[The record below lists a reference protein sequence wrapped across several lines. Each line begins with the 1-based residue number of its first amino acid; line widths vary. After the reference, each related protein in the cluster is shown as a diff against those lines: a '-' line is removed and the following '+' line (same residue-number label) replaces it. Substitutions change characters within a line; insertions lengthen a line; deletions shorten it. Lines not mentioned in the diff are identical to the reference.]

1 MNFEGRI
8 EQFGKI
14 LINHRIKVIL
24 STLIVIFAITF
35 GMRFL
40 ETPSGYRGFVEEDF
54 KYYQDVLDL
63 EEKYGNIDVLTYV
76 IKPNNGNIFQRNVLN
91 LIHELTEISWQTP
104 YSSRVSSITNHQY
117 TTVDGDD
124 ISITDFVDDIDS
136 MDQNKI
142 KDLYNFAV
150 AEDAV
155 VNFVMSESGNVGLVN
170 INLEM
175 PEDINFKE
183 PIEFAW
189 KQKDYF
195 ENKYNDIY
203 VGVAGSAQFSDN
215 FQSTSESDATKMYPS
230 FLILIIILT
239 YILLR
244 SVVASIISL
253 TVILLSI
260 LPSLGAAGWLGFE
273 VQPPLITAPI
283 IILTISLTHAIHM
296 LSIALTNMAEGMTK
310 NDAIIESLK
319 INFSPIFLTSFTTAV
334 GIAGINF
341 GDIPAYSEM
350 ANTVVIGAAIGF
362 ILSVTLLPSMFSLL
376 PITARKRKSYVLH
389 MLKNLAELIYK
400 FKNRFIL
407 IVSALCVAIFSLI
420 PSLTFDDFF
429 GSYFDRVPAWLEV
442 KNVVDPE
449 FGSSFYIFS
458 DIKTNE
464 TDGITDPEYLKKLDE
479 FESWLITQDEVSD
492 VSTISDV
499 IKTLHK
505 NMNGGFDE
513 YYKIPDDKA
522 LIAQYL
528 LLYEF
533 SVPYGMDL
541 KNQMTA
547 DKSDSRMLIRSNNN
561 TSMEAVAF
569 KKRVD
574 QWLDENISPYNTNGV
589 AGIPIMMPH
598 LFVENTRGLV
608 IGLLISFSFII
619 LVVGSALRSVRY
631 GIISVVPNIIPFIV
645 GFGLLAL
652 VADMV
657 TAAHQFAV
665 LISIGLVVDA
675 TIHFLSKYKK
685 ALAMDLTPK
694 DAIQYCFRYVGYPI
708 IVASVCLFSGFLFL
722 TQSMFYYN
730 FIIGGMCALIIM
742 IALLIDLLLLPALLL
757 VFGKKV

>member
-195 ENKYNDIY
+195 ENKYSDIY

-319 INFSPIFLTSFTTAV
+319 GIPVLLFIPLPWNWEGILYAIQFFESV
-334 GIAGINF
+334 GLIIA
-341 GDIPAYSEM
+341 
-350 ANTVVIGAAIGF
+350 F
-362 ILSVTLLPSMFSLL
+362 IYIIKKYSLL
-376 PITARKRKSYVLH
+376 KIQAFYPL
-389 MLKNLAELIYK
+389 
-400 FKNRFIL
+400 
-407 IVSALCVAIFSLI
+407 IFS
-420 PSLTFDDFF
+420 F
-429 GSYFDRVPAWLEV
+429 G
-442 KNVVDPE
+442 
-449 FGSSFYIFS
+449 
-458 DIKTNE
+458 
-464 TDGITDPEYLKKLDE
+464 
-479 FESWLITQDEVSD
+479 
-492 VSTISDV
+492 
-499 IKTLHK
+499 
-505 NMNGGFDE
+505 
-513 YYKIPDDKA
+513 
-522 LIAQYL
+522 
-528 LLYEF
+528 
-533 SVPYGMDL
+533 
-541 KNQMTA
+541 
-547 DKSDSRMLIRSNNN
+547 
-561 TSMEAVAF
+561 VAF
-569 KKRVD
+569 
-574 QWLDENISPYNTNGV
+574 
-589 AGIPIMMPH
+589 
-598 LFVENTRGLV
+598 GLYA
-608 IGLLISFSFII
+608 LLVQNEGSF
-619 LVVGSALRSVRY
+619 VRY
-631 GIISVVPNIIPFIV
+631 RFEIV
-645 GFGLLAL
+645 F
-652 VADMV
+652 
-657 TAAHQFAV
+657 
-665 LISIGLVVDA
+665 
-675 TIHFLSKYKK
+675 
-685 ALAMDLTPK
+685 PW
-694 DAIQYCFRYVGYPI
+694 
-708 IVASVCLFSGFLFL
+708 IVALYYLGVSSLS
-722 TQSMFYYN
+722 QSREAN
-730 FIIGGMCALIIM
+730 KASS
-742 IALLIDLLLLPALLL
+742 
-757 VFGKKV
+757 

>member
-195 ENKYNDIY
+195 ENKYSDIY

-283 IILTISLTHAIHM
+283 IILT
-296 LSIALTNMAEGMTK
+296 
-310 NDAIIESLK
+310 
-319 INFSPIFLTSFTTAV
+319 
-334 GIAGINF
+334 
-341 GDIPAYSEM
+341 
-350 ANTVVIGAAIGF
+350 
-362 ILSVTLLPSMFSLL
+362 
-376 PITARKRKSYVLH
+376 
-389 MLKNLAELIYK
+389 
-400 FKNRFIL
+400 
-407 IVSALCVAIFSLI
+407 C
-420 PSLTFDDFF
+420 
-429 GSYFDRVPAWLEV
+429 
-442 KNVVDPE
+442 
-449 FGSSFYIFS
+449 
-458 DIKTNE
+458 
-464 TDGITDPEYLKKLDE
+464 
-479 FESWLITQDEVSD
+479 
-492 VSTISDV
+492 
-499 IKTLHK
+499 
-505 NMNGGFDE
+505 
-513 YYKIPDDKA
+513 
-522 LIAQYL
+522 
-528 LLYEF
+528 LLY
-533 SVPYGMDL
+533 
-541 KNQMTA
+541 
-547 DKSDSRMLIRSNNN
+547 
-561 TSMEAVAF
+561 TSP
-569 KKRVD
+569 
-574 QWLDENISPYNTNGV
+574 SP
-589 AGIPIMMPH
+589 
-598 LFVENTRGLV
+598 R
-608 IGLLISFSFII
+608 
-619 LVVGSALRSVRY
+619 
-631 GIISVVPNIIPFIV
+631 
-645 GFGLLAL
+645 
-652 VADMV
+652 D
-657 TAAHQFAV
+657 
-665 LISIGLVVDA
+665 
-675 TIHFLSKYKK
+675 
-685 ALAMDLTPK
+685 
-694 DAIQYCFRYVGYPI
+694 
-708 IVASVCLFSGFLFL
+708 
-722 TQSMFYYN
+722 
-730 FIIGGMCALIIM
+730 
-742 IALLIDLLLLPALLL
+742 
-757 VFGKKV
+757 

>member
-1 MNFEGRI
+1 MNLEDRI
-8 EQFGKI
+8 EIFGKI
-14 LINHRIKVIL
+14 LVNHRIKVIL
-24 STLIVIFAITF
+24 GSLLIIFTISF
-35 GMRFL
+35 GMKFL

-54 KYYQDVLDL
+54 KYYKDVLDL
-63 EEKYGNIDVLTYV
+63 EEKYGNIDVLTFV
-76 IKPNNGNIFQRNVLN
+76 VKPEKGNIFQKDVLS

-124 ISITDFVDDIDS
+124 ISISDFVHDVDS
-136 MDQNKI
+136 LSTNEI
-142 KDLYNFAV
+142 ANLYNAAV
-150 AEDAV
+150 LEDAV
-155 VNFVMSESGNVGLVN
+155 VNFVMSESGKIGLVN

-175 PEDINFKE
+175 PEDIAFQE
-183 PIEFAW
+183 PISFAW
-189 KQKDYF
+189 EQKNYF
-195 ENKYNDIY
+195 EDRYEDIF
-203 VGVAGSAQFSDN
+203 VGVAGSAQFSHN
-215 FQSTSESDATKMYPS
+215 FQSTSESDASKMYPS
-230 FLILIIILT
+230 FLLLIIILT

-253 TVILLSI
+253 IVIMLSI

-296 LSIALTNMAEGMTK
+296 LSIGLTNMTEGMTK

-319 INFSPIFLTSFTTAV
+319 INFVPIFLTSFTTAA

-350 ANTVVIGAAIGF
+350 ANTVVIGAGIGF
-362 ILSVTLLPSMFSLL
+362 ILSVTMLPAMFSLL
-376 PITARKRKSYVLH
+376 PINARKRKSYVLEV
-389 MLKNLAELIYK
+389 LKNLGELIYK
-400 FKNRFIL
+400 FKERFV
-407 IVSALCVAIFSLI
+407 IVITAICIAVFSLL
-420 PSLTFDDFF
+420 PNLHFDDYF
-429 GSYFDRVPAWLEV
+429 STYFDRVPEWLEV
-442 KNVVDPE
+442 KNTVDPE

-458 DIKTNE
+458 DMQSNE
-464 TDGITDPEYLKKLDE
+464 PDGITNPEYLKKLDD
-479 FESWLITQDEVSD
+479 FESWLLTQPEVAD

-505 NMNGGFDE
+505 NMNGGLNE
-513 YYKIPDDKA
+513 YYAIPDNKA

-547 DKSDSRMLIRSNNN
+547 DKSDSRILIRTNNS
-561 TSMEAVAF
+561 TSMESVAF
-569 KKRVD
+569 NARVD
-574 QWLDENISPYNTNGV
+574 EWVNENISPFSTNGV
-589 AGIPIMMPH
+589 AGIPIMMPQ

-608 IGLLISFSFII
+608 IGLLISFTFII
-619 LVVGSALRSVRY
+619 MVVGISLQSFRY
-631 GIISVVPNIIPFIV
+631 GIISIVPNIIPFV
-645 GFGLLAL
+645 LGFGLLTLAT
-652 VADMV
+652 DMV

-685 ALAMDLTPK
+685 ALAINLPPRE
-694 DAIQYCFRYVGYPI
+694 AIQYCFRFVGYPI
-708 IVASVCLFSGFLFL
+708 IVASICLFSGFLFL

-757 VFGKKV
+757 IFGKKV

>member
-189 KQKDYF
+189 KVKKYF
-195 ENKYNDIY
+195 ENKYSDIY

-244 SVVASIISL
+244 SVVASIIS
-253 TVILLSI
+253 V
-260 LPSLGAAGWLGFE
+260 A
-273 VQPPLITAPI
+273 
-283 IILTISLTHAIHM
+283 
-296 LSIALTNMAEGMTK
+296 MT
-310 NDAIIESLK
+310 
-319 INFSPIFLTSFTTAV
+319 P
-334 GIAGINF
+334 
-341 GDIPAYSEM
+341 
-350 ANTVVIGAAIGF
+350 
-362 ILSVTLLPSMFSLL
+362 
-376 PITARKRKSYVLH
+376 
-389 MLKNLAELIYK
+389 
-400 FKNRFIL
+400 
-407 IVSALCVAIFSLI
+407 
-420 PSLTFDDFF
+420 
-429 GSYFDRVPAWLEV
+429 
-442 KNVVDPE
+442 
-449 FGSSFYIFS
+449 
-458 DIKTNE
+458 
-464 TDGITDPEYLKKLDE
+464 
-479 FESWLITQDEVSD
+479 
-492 VSTISDV
+492 
-499 IKTLHK
+499 
-505 NMNGGFDE
+505 
-513 YYKIPDDKA
+513 
-522 LIAQYL
+522 
-528 LLYEF
+528 
-533 SVPYGMDL
+533 
-541 KNQMTA
+541 
-547 DKSDSRMLIRSNNN
+547 
-561 TSMEAVAF
+561 
-569 KKRVD
+569 
-574 QWLDENISPYNTNGV
+574 
-589 AGIPIMMPH
+589 
-598 LFVENTRGLV
+598 
-608 IGLLISFSFII
+608 
-619 LVVGSALRSVRY
+619 
-631 GIISVVPNIIPFIV
+631 
-645 GFGLLAL
+645 
-652 VADMV
+652 
-657 TAAHQFAV
+657 
-665 LISIGLVVDA
+665 
-675 TIHFLSKYKK
+675 
-685 ALAMDLTPK
+685 
-694 DAIQYCFRYVGYPI
+694 
-708 IVASVCLFSGFLFL
+708 
-722 TQSMFYYN
+722 
-730 FIIGGMCALIIM
+730 
-742 IALLIDLLLLPALLL
+742 
-757 VFGKKV
+757 

>member
-195 ENKYNDIY
+195 ENKYSDIY

-283 IILTISLTHAIHM
+283 IIR
-296 LSIALTNMAEGMTK
+296 
-310 NDAIIESLK
+310 
-319 INFSPIFLTSFTTAV
+319 NFVIF
-334 GIAGINF
+334 
-341 GDIPAYSEM
+341 
-350 ANTVVIGAAIGF
+350 
-362 ILSVTLLPSMFSLL
+362 
-376 PITARKRKSYVLH
+376 
-389 MLKNLAELIYK
+389 
-400 FKNRFIL
+400 
-407 IVSALCVAIFSLI
+407 
-420 PSLTFDDFF
+420 
-429 GSYFDRVPAWLEV
+429 V
-442 KNVVDPE
+442 K
-449 FGSSFYIFS
+449 
-458 DIKTNE
+458 T
-464 TDGITDPEYLKKLDE
+464 
-479 FESWLITQDEVSD
+479 
-492 VSTISDV
+492 
-499 IKTLHK
+499 
-505 NMNGGFDE
+505 
-513 YYKIPDDKA
+513 
-522 LIAQYL
+522 
-528 LLYEF
+528 
-533 SVPYGMDL
+533 
-541 KNQMTA
+541 
-547 DKSDSRMLIRSNNN
+547 
-561 TSMEAVAF
+561 
-569 KKRVD
+569 
-574 QWLDENISPYNTNGV
+574 
-589 AGIPIMMPH
+589 
-598 LFVENTRGLV
+598 
-608 IGLLISFSFII
+608 
-619 LVVGSALRSVRY
+619 
-631 GIISVVPNIIPFIV
+631 
-645 GFGLLAL
+645 
-652 VADMV
+652 
-657 TAAHQFAV
+657 
-665 LISIGLVVDA
+665 
-675 TIHFLSKYKK
+675 TIH
-685 ALAMDLTPK
+685 
-694 DAIQYCFRYVGYPI
+694 
-708 IVASVCLFSGFLFL
+708 
-722 TQSMFYYN
+722 
-730 FIIGGMCALIIM
+730 
-742 IALLIDLLLLPALLL
+742 
-757 VFGKKV
+757 VFM

>member
-1 MNFEGRI
+1 MNLEDRI
-8 EQFGKI
+8 ENFGKI
-14 LINHRIKVIL
+14 LINHRIKVIF
-24 STLIVIFAITF
+24 STLIIIFTITF
-35 GMRFL
+35 GMKFL
-40 ETPSGYRGFVEEDF
+40 ETPSGYRGFVEDDF

-76 IKPNNGNIFQRNVLN
+76 VKPDTGSIFQREVLN

-117 TTVDGDD
+117 TTVEGDD
-124 ISITDFVDDIDS
+124 ISISDFVNDISKMSQDEIE
-136 MDQNKI
+136 N
-142 KDLYNFAV
+142 LYSLAV
-150 AEDAV
+150 TEDAV
-155 VNFVMSESGNVGLVN
+155 VNFAMSESGKVGLVN

-175 PEDINFKE
+175 PDDVNFKE
-183 PIEFAW
+183 PIDFAW
-189 KQKDYF
+189 KQKEYF
-195 ENKYNDIY
+195 EKKYNNVY
-203 VGVAGSAQFSDN
+203 VGVAGSAQFSQN
-215 FQSTSESDATKMYPS
+215 FQTTSESDATKMYPS
-230 FLILIIILT
+230 FLLLIIILT

-296 LSIALTNMAEGMTK
+296 LSIALTNMTEGMTK
-310 NDAIIESLK
+310 NEAIIESLK

-376 PITARKRKSYVLH
+376 PIKARKRKSYVIN
-389 MLKNLAELIYK
+389 MLQKLGETIYK
-400 FKNRFIL
+400 FKERFI
-407 IVSALCVAIFSLI
+407 IIISIICITVFSLI
-420 PSLTFDDFF
+420 PNLTFDDFF
-429 GSYFDRVPAWLEV
+429 GTYFDRVPEWLEV

-458 DIKTNE
+458 DVQSNE
-464 TDGITDPEYLKKLDE
+464 TDGITNPEYLKKLDE
-479 FESWLITQDEVSD
+479 FERWLITQDEVSD

-499 IKTLHK
+499 VKTLHK
-505 NMNGGFDE
+505 NMNGGLDE

-569 KKRVD
+569 KQRVD
-574 QWLDENISPYNTNGV
+574 EWLNKNIAPYNTEGV

-619 LVVGSALRSVRY
+619 LVVGSALRSFRY
-631 GIISVVPNIIPFIV
+631 GLISIVPNIIPFV
-645 GFGLLAL
+645 LGFGILTL
-652 VADMV
+652 VTNMV

-685 ALAMDLTPK
+685 ALSINLSPQE
-694 DAIQYCFRYVGYPI
+694 AIQYCFRYVGYPI

-730 FIIGGMCALIIM
+730 FIIGGMCALIIS
-742 IALLIDLLLLPALLL
+742 IALLIDLLLLPPLLL
-757 VFGKKV
+757 IFGKKA

>member
-195 ENKYNDIY
+195 ENKYSDIY

-296 LSIALTNMAEGMTK
+296 LS
-310 NDAIIESLK
+310 
-319 INFSPIFLTSFTTAV
+319 
-334 GIAGINF
+334 
-341 GDIPAYSEM
+341 
-350 ANTVVIGAAIGF
+350 
-362 ILSVTLLPSMFSLL
+362 
-376 PITARKRKSYVLH
+376 
-389 MLKNLAELIYK
+389 LIH
-400 FKNRFIL
+400 I
-407 IVSALCVAIFSLI
+407 
-420 PSLTFDDFF
+420 
-429 GSYFDRVPAWLEV
+429 
-442 KNVVDPE
+442 
-449 FGSSFYIFS
+449 
-458 DIKTNE
+458 
-464 TDGITDPEYLKKLDE
+464 
-479 FESWLITQDEVSD
+479 
-492 VSTISDV
+492 
-499 IKTLHK
+499 
-505 NMNGGFDE
+505 
-513 YYKIPDDKA
+513 
-522 LIAQYL
+522 
-528 LLYEF
+528 
-533 SVPYGMDL
+533 
-541 KNQMTA
+541 
-547 DKSDSRMLIRSNNN
+547 
-561 TSMEAVAF
+561 
-569 KKRVD
+569 
-574 QWLDENISPYNTNGV
+574 
-589 AGIPIMMPH
+589 
-598 LFVENTRGLV
+598 
-608 IGLLISFSFII
+608 
-619 LVVGSALRSVRY
+619 
-631 GIISVVPNIIPFIV
+631 
-645 GFGLLAL
+645 
-652 VADMV
+652 
-657 TAAHQFAV
+657 
-665 LISIGLVVDA
+665 
-675 TIHFLSKYKK
+675 
-685 ALAMDLTPK
+685 
-694 DAIQYCFRYVGYPI
+694 
-708 IVASVCLFSGFLFL
+708 
-722 TQSMFYYN
+722 
-730 FIIGGMCALIIM
+730 
-742 IALLIDLLLLPALLL
+742 
-757 VFGKKV
+757 